1 MVRSDIHAKDIA
13 KAGTLTPKPIP
24 IAKAQAKKTND
35 VCTVANTEN
44 EIAKETKDTMDTT
57 WILPWS
63 TNRPEIKRA
72 VPTPIAIHIKK

>member
-1 MVRSDIHAKDIA
+1 MVRSDIHEKTLKSRYTHAKTDTDRQA
-13 KAGTLTPKPIP
+13 E
-24 IAKAQAKKTND
+24 AKKTND

-72 VPTPIAIHIKK
+72 VPTPIAINIKK